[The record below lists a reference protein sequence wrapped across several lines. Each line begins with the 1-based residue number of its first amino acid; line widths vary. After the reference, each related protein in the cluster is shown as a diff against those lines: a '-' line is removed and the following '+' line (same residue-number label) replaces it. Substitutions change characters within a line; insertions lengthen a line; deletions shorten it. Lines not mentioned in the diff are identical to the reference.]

1 MKATNSN
8 GSNTRKRYTPQFKSQ
23 VVQQMLREEKSVS
36 QLAAEYAL
44 HRNQLYQW
52 RDQALQALPSLFS
65 DQSAR
70 EQSAKDAAHE
80 RQVQRLYA
88 QIGKLTTQLEWLKKK
103 WASLMQMK
111 AATMSRDDM
120 LTLLDREVDVVG
132 LSVRAQA
139 ELLGLSRNRLPAGA
153 ALGAGVGCQASHRR
167 NLYRTPFLWSATH

>member
-44 HRNQLYQW
+44 HPNQLYQW

-70 EQSAKDAAHE
+70 EQAAKDAAHE

-88 QIGKLTTQLEWLKKK
+88 QIGKLTTQLEWLKK
-103 WASLMQMK
+103 
-111 AATMSRDDM
+111 
-120 LTLLDREVDVVG
+120 EVG
-132 LSVRAQA
+132 LFDADEGRYD
-139 ELLGLSRNRLPAGA
+139 E
-153 ALGAGVGCQASHRR
+153 
-167 NLYRTPFLWSATH
+167 